1 MVQLRLN
8 HLYYERCQ
16 MENLNGLYTR
26 CVAHEIRNH
35 VSICD
40 MYSEII
46 KKHLQ
51 KSNITNESIDNAL
64 DCIKKSLKIITT
76 SLLDLKSMDN
86 FELKICEVRYLVE
99 EAVRLSDAYSVGKKI
114 EINLLTK
121 NSALI
126 KIDENKFLACLV
138 NIIKNGIEAIEAS
151 GEIFILSEVIDDFV
165 HIKISNNGKMIPVEK
180 QKEIFNQGFSTKSNG
195 CGLGLYICKN
205 NLEKFNAQLLL
216 NKSTKSKTEFE
227 IIVPVE
233 KN

>member
-8 HLYYERCQ
+8 HLFYERCQ

-114 EINLLTK
+114 EITDDDLAIYNYYGSEFSK
-121 NSALI
+121 NEKKFVEI
-126 KIDENKFLACLV
+126 VTTGWKYGDEY
-138 NIIKNGIEAIEAS
+138 IISYPEVREARE
-151 GEIFILSEVIDDFV
+151 EI
-165 HIKISNNGKMIPVEK
+165 
-180 QKEIFNQGFSTKSNG
+180 
-195 CGLGLYICKN
+195 
-205 NLEKFNAQLLL
+205 
-216 NKSTKSKTEFE
+216 
-227 IIVPVE
+227 
-233 KN
+233 